1 MEPALFDNGPQR
13 AAEAPAPAL
22 SPHLAKPVRNQM
34 ELIPAELESLIPEDH
49 QVRSVW
55 AYVEQADLSPWL
67 EQIRVME
74 GGAGRPAIDPRV
86 LLGLWLYATLEGV
99 GSARELEQL
108 CTDHI
113 VYRWICGGVSVNYHT
128 LSDFRSDSEQGFD
141 GLLTESVASLRAA
154 GAVSME
160 RVAHDGTR
168 IRACAGSGS
177 FRRLKT
183 LERFR
188 EEARAQVAEL
198 RRELDADPAACS
210 ARAKAARLRAA
221 REREERVAEAL
232 RQYPEAKAK
241 KKQDKEET
249 RVSIT
254 DADAR
259 VMRMPDGGYRP
270 AFNVQFSTDTK
281 SQVIVGAQAINNPS
295 DHGQLQPAVQELQKR
310 QGTRPREM
318 LVDAGYAKPEDIAAL
333 AQAVPPCTVYCPVPI
348 LKTMHGKI
356 IPPPADEAAEA
367 KAWRERMKTPEAQEI
382 YKERASTAECVNAL
396 AHNRG
401 LQQFVVRGLQKVQ
414 AVVLLLALAQNLVRG
429 AFLLEGGWEGSAGRA
444 ARASIGAE
452 YEAGAGPVPAAA
464 KLELGPGSG
473 QAPVAETAGAR
484 TGGCAGDSS

>member
-1 MEPALFDNGPQR
+1 MGEAVLFENGPTL
-13 AAEAPAPAL
+13 PAVQPAIGGV
-22 SPHLAKPVRNQM
+22 PHLSKPVRNQM
-34 ELIPAELESLIPEDH
+34 EFLPAELDSLIPEDH
-49 QVRSVW
+49 QVRTVW

-86 LLGLWLYATLEGV
+86 LLCLWLYATLDGV
-99 GSARELEQL
+99 GSAHELAQL

-141 GLLTESVASLRAA
+141 GLLTEGVVRLRAA

-160 RVAHDGTR
+160 RVARDGTR
-168 IRACAGSGS
+168 IRASAGGGS

-188 EEARAQVAEL
+188 EEARAQVAAL
-198 RRELDADPAACS
+198 RQEIDAAPGAGS
-210 ARAKAARLRAA
+210 ARKTAARVRAA
-221 REREERVAEAL
+221 REREARVAEAL

-241 KKQDKEET
+241 KRHDKEET

-254 DADAR
+254 DPDAR
-259 VMRMPDGGYRP
+259 VMHMPDGGFRP
-270 AFNVQFSTDTK
+270 AYNVQFSTDTG
-281 SQVIVGAQAINNPS
+281 SQVIVGAQTINCGS

-310 QGTRPREM
+310 YETTPREM
-318 LVDAGYAKPEDIAAL
+318 LVDGGYAKPEDIAAL
-333 AQAVPPCTVYCPVPI
+333 AQGRPPCTVYSPVPE
-348 LKTMHGKI
+348 LKPQGKP
-356 IPPPADEAAEA
+356 IPPPLDEAAEV

-401 LQQFVVRGLQKVQ
+401 LQQFVVRGLKKVQ
-414 AVVLLLALAQNLVRG
+414 AVVLLFALVQNLVRG
-429 AFLLEGGWEGSAGRA
+429 AFLLEGGWEGSAGRE
-444 ARASIGAE
+444 ASAS
-452 YEAGAGPVPAAA
+452 A
-464 KLELGPGSG
+464 
-473 QAPVAETAGAR
+473 
-484 TGGCAGDSS
+484 CAGNSS